1 VSRVAELMGAF
12 ARDQVER
19 RTFCELA
26 VVTSVFDDTSGDDSH
41 TVSVKLKDTG
51 LALRNLP
58 VAAWAT
64 GLACLPRVGDVVL
77 VLFPRGSLVSGI
89 VFGQV
94 YSDDRRPPKFAKD
107 EIALIWPE
115 AQEDRAVVRLDGT
128 DDPKVSLAAGGDGE
142 VAIELKKGEIKLAAS
157 GIALRLTYSGNSDGA
172 IAVDAG
178 GTKIELKQDG
188 DLTVTAAG
196 KLTLRGTQVSIEAD
210 GPVKINGATVDL
222 N

>member
-1 VSRVAELMGAF
+1 MSRVAELMGAF
-12 ARDQVER
+12 ARDQAER

-26 VVTSVFDDTSGDDSH
+26 VVTSVFDDSSGDDSH
-41 TVSVKLKDTG
+41 TVSVKLKDSG

-94 YSDDRRPPKFAKD
+94 YSDERRPPQFTKD
-107 EIALIWPE
+107 EVALVWPE
-115 AQEDRAVVRLDGT
+115 GQEDRAVLRLDGT
-128 DDPKVSLAAGGDGE
+128 DDPKARIAVGGDDE
-142 VAIELKKGEIKLAAS
+142 VSVELKKGQIQIVAS
-157 GIALRLTYSGNSDGA
+157 GVALRLSYGGSSDGL
-172 IAVDAG
+172 VSLEAG

-188 DLTVTAAG
+188 DLSVTASG
-196 KLTLRGTQVSIEAD
+196 KLTLRGAQVSIEAD

>member
-12 ARDQVER
+12 ARDQAER

-26 VVTSVFDDTSGDDSH
+26 VVTSVFDDSSGDDSH
-41 TVSVKLKDTG
+41 TVSVKLKDSG

-94 YSDDRRPPKFAKD
+94 YSDERRPPQFTKD
-107 EIALIWPE
+107 EVALVWPE
-115 AQEDRAVVRLDGT
+115 AQEDRAVLRLDGT
-128 DDPKVSLAAGGDGE
+128 DDPKARIAVGGDDE
-142 VAIELKKGEIKLAAS
+142 VSVELKKGQIQIVAS
-157 GIALRLTYSGNSDGA
+157 GVALRLSYGGSSDG
-172 IAVDAG
+172 VVSLEAG

-188 DLTVTAAG
+188 DLSVTASG
-196 KLTLRGTQVSIEAD
+196 KLTLRGAQVSIEAD

>member
-1 VSRVAELMGAF
+1 MSRVAELMGAF
-12 ARDQVER
+12 ARDQAER

-26 VVTSVFDDTSGDDSH
+26 VVTSVFDDSSGDDSH
-41 TVSVKLKDTG
+41 TASVQLKDSG

-58 VAAWAT
+58 VASWAT

-94 YSDDRRPPKFAKD
+94 YSDERRPPKFTKD
-107 EIALIWPE
+107 EIALVWPE
-115 AQEDRAVVRLDGT
+115 AREDRAVIRLDGT
-128 DDPKVSLAAGGDGE
+128 DDPKIHMGAGGDGE
-142 VAIELKKGEIKLAAS
+142 VSIEMKKGEIRVAAS
-157 GIALRLTYSGNSDGA
+157 GVVLRLSYGGDSDGIVA
-172 IAVDAG
+172 LEAG

-196 KLTLRGTQVSIEAD
+196 KLTLRGAQISIEAD
-210 GPVKINGATVDL
+210 GPVKVNGATVEL

>member
-12 ARDQVER
+12 ARDQAER

-26 VVTSVFDDTSGDDSH
+26 VVTSVFDDSSGDDSH
-41 TVSVKLKDTG
+41 TVSVKLKDSG

-94 YSDDRRPPKFAKD
+94 YSDERRPPQFTKD
-107 EIALIWPE
+107 EVALVWPE
-115 AQEDRAVVRLDGT
+115 GQEDRAVLRLDGT
-128 DDPKVSLAAGGDGE
+128 DDPKARIAVGGDDE
-142 VAIELKKGEIKLAAS
+142 VSVELKKGQIQIVAS
-157 GIALRLTYSGNSDGA
+157 GVALRLSYGGSSDG
-172 IAVDAG
+172 VVSLEAG

-188 DLTVTAAG
+188 DLSVTASG
-196 KLTLRGTQVSIEAD
+196 KLTLRGAQVSIEAD